1 MTEHPIG
8 WKDEGIDPKTGL
20 RRFTIKI
27 PLGQVADDKARIR
40 ELEAELARIKEV
52 FRPESLLANEVL
64 LARAEKAEARVAE
77 LEAELKRF
85 VKTPLGSS
93 QYGDFYALRPRTEAE

>member
-77 LEAELKRF
+77 MEAQLAIWRRDYDSRVVMKTREREAE
-85 VKTPLGSS
+85 
-93 QYGDFYALRPRTEAE
+93 